1 MGRLLTFSVGLFFC
15 AALLVGGP
23 PAAAADSPVGTWVK
37 KANKPGQPTM
47 TLTIEAWGKG
57 KAKLVWTF
65 KGHGMDGMIMSV
77 VSALDGKDAPVLLNG
92 KDSGEMM
99 AISLVDKLH
108 SLTVVTMKGKP
119 FGTSKG
125 TFSPD
130 FNTLTVENDF
140 STSVGGNPAGKTT
153 EVWTRK

>member
-1 MGRLLTFSVGLFFC
+1 MRRWLTVSVLVFSF
-15 AALLVGGP
+15 AALLVGAP

-37 KANKPGQPTM
+37 KTRSGEHATM
-47 TLTIEAWGKG
+47 LTIEAWGPG

-65 KGHGMDGMIMSV
+65 KGRGMDGMIMSV
-77 VSALDGKDAPVLLNG
+77 VSALDGKEAPVLLNG
-92 KDSGEMM
+92 KDSGETM
-99 AISLVDKLH
+99 AITLVDKLH
-108 SLTVVTMKGKP
+108 SQTVVTMKGKP

-125 TFSPD
+125 AFSPD

-140 STSVGGNPAGKTT
+140 ATAVGGNPAGKTT

>member
-1 MGRLLTFSVGLFFC
+1 MGRALTVSVGLFFV

-37 KANKPGQPTM
+37 KAKPGQPTM
-47 TLTIEAWGKG
+47 MLTIEAWAKG

-65 KGHGMDGMIMSV
+65 KGQGMDGMIMSV
-77 VSALDGKDAPVLLNG
+77 VSALDGKEAPVLLNG
-92 KDSGEMM
+92 KDSGETM

-108 SLTVVTMKGKP
+108 SLTVVKMKGKP

-125 TFSPD
+125 AYSPD

-140 STSVGGNPAGKTT
+140 STAAGGNPAGKTT

>member
-1 MGRLLTFSVGLFFC
+1 MGRWLTVSVVLFFV

-37 KANKPGQPTM
+37 KANPGQPTM
-47 TLTIEAWGKG
+47 TLTIEAWAKG

-65 KGHGMDGMIMSV
+65 KGQGMDGMIMSI

-92 KDSGEMM
+92 KDSGETM

-108 SLTVVTMKGKP
+108 SLAVVKMKGKP

-125 TFSPD
+125 AYSPD

-140 STSVGGNPAGKTT
+140 ATAVGGNPAGKTT

>member
-1 MGRLLTFSVGLFFC
+1 MGRWLTVSVGLFFV

-37 KANKPGQPTM
+37 KANPGHPRM
-47 TLTIEAWGKG
+47 TLTIEAWAKG

-65 KGHGMDGMIMSV
+65 KGQGMDGMIMSV

-92 KDSGEMM
+92 KDSGETM

-108 SLTVVTMKGKP
+108 SLAVVKMKGKP

-125 TFSPD
+125 AYSPD
-130 FNTLTVENDF
+130 FNTLIVENDF
-140 STSVGGNPAGKTT
+140 STAAGGNPAGKTT
-153 EVWTRK
+153 EAWTRK

>member
-1 MGRLLTFSVGLFFC
+1 MGRWLTVSVVLFFV
-15 AALLVGGP
+15 AAVLVGGP

-37 KANKPGQPTM
+37 KAKPGQPTM
-47 TLTIEAWGKG
+47 TLTIEAWAKG

-65 KGHGMDGMIMSV
+65 KGQGMDGMIMSV

-92 KDSGEMM
+92 KDSGETM

-108 SLTVVTMKGKP
+108 SLAVVKMKGKP

-125 TFSPD
+125 AYSPD

-140 STSVGGNPAGKTT
+140 ATAVGGNPAGKTT

>member
-1 MGRLLTFSVGLFFC
+1 MRRLLTVSVLLFSF
-15 AALLVGGP
+15 AALLVGAP

-37 KANKPGQPTM
+37 KAAPGLPTM

-65 KGHGMDGMIMSV
+65 KGQGMDGVIMSV
-77 VSALDGKDAPVLLNG
+77 VSALDGKEAPVLLNG
-92 KDSGEMM
+92 KDSGETM

-108 SLTVVTMKGKP
+108 SLAVVKMKGKP

-125 TFSPD
+125 TYSPD

-140 STSVGGNPAGKTT
+140 TSAVGGNPAGKTT

>member
-1 MGRLLTFSVGLFFC
+1 
-15 AALLVGGP
+15 
-23 PAAAADSPVGTWVK
+23 
-37 KANKPGQPTM
+37 
-47 TLTIEAWGKG
+47 
-57 KAKLVWTF
+57 
-65 KGHGMDGMIMSV
+65 MSV

-92 KDSGEMM
+92 KDSGETM

-125 TFSPD
+125 TFSAD

-140 STSVGGNPAGKTT
+140 SASVGGNPPGKTT

>member
-1 MGRLLTFSVGLFFC
+1 MGRWLTVSVVLFFV

-23 PAAAADSPVGTWVK
+23 HAAAADSPVGTWVK
-37 KANKPGQPTM
+37 KGKPGQPIM
-47 TLTIEAWGKG
+47 TLTIEAWAKG

-92 KDSGEMM
+92 KDSGETM

-108 SLTVVTMKGKP
+108 SLAVVKMKGKP

-125 TFSPD
+125 AYSSD

-140 STSVGGNPAGKTT
+140 STAVGGNPAGKTT
-153 EVWTRK
+153 EVWARK

>member
-1 MGRLLTFSVGLFFC
+1 MRRLLTVSVVLFSFAV
-15 AALLVGGP
+15 LLVGAP

-37 KANKPGQPTM
+37 KTKPGLPTM

-65 KGHGMDGMIMSV
+65 KGQGMDGVIMSV
-77 VSALDGKDAPVLLNG
+77 VSALDGKEAPVLLNG
-92 KDSGEMM
+92 KDSGETM

-108 SLTVVTMKGKP
+108 SLAVVKMKGKP

-125 TFSPD
+125 TYSPD

-140 STSVGGNPAGKTT
+140 TSAVGGNPAGKTT
-153 EVWTRK
+153 EVWTRQ

>member
-1 MGRLLTFSVGLFFC
+1 MRRLLTVSVVVFSL
-15 AALLVGGP
+15 AALLVGAP
-23 PAAAADSPVGTWVK
+23 PAAAADSPVGTWTK
-37 KANKPGQPTM
+37 KAKPGQPTM

-65 KGHGMDGMIMSV
+65 KGQGMDGVIMSV
-77 VSALDGKDAPVLLNG
+77 ASALDGKDAPVLLNG

-130 FNTLTVENDF
+130 FTTLTVENDF

-153 EVWTRK
+153 EVWTRR

>member
-1 MGRLLTFSVGLFFC
+1 M
-15 AALLVGGP
+15 
-23 PAAAADSPVGTWVK
+23 
-37 KANKPGQPTM
+37 TM
-47 TLTIEAWGKG
+47 TIEAWGKG

-65 KGHGMDGMIMSV
+65 KGHGHGRLIMSV

-92 KDSGEMM
+92 KDSGETM

-108 SLTVVTMKGKP
+108 SLTVVKMKGKP

-140 STSVGGNPAGKTT
+140 SDRPPAA
-153 EVWTRK
+153 TRRQDDRSLDAQVERTGDAPWRVC

>member
-1 MGRLLTFSVGLFFC
+1 MRRWLTVSVVLFSL
-15 AALLVGGP
+15 AALIVGAP

-37 KANKPGQPTM
+37 KAKPGLPTM

-65 KGHGMDGMIMSV
+65 KGQGMDGVIMSV

-92 KDSGEMM
+92 KDSGETM

-108 SLTVVTMKGKP
+108 SLAVVKMKGKP

-125 TFSPD
+125 AYSPD

-140 STSVGGNPAGKTT
+140 TAAVGGNPAGKTT

>member
-1 MGRLLTFSVGLFFC
+1 MRRVLTVSVLLFSF
-15 AALLVGGP
+15 AALLVGAP

-37 KANKPGQPTM
+37 KAKPGQPIM

-65 KGHGMDGMIMSV
+65 KGQGMDGVIMSV
-77 VSALDGKDAPVLLNG
+77 VSALDGKEAPVLLNG
-92 KDSGEMM
+92 KDSGETM

-108 SLTVVTMKGKP
+108 SLAVVKMKGKP

-125 TFSPD
+125 AYSPD

-140 STSVGGNPAGKTT
+140 TSAVGGNPAGKTT